1 LPHWIF
7 RARMQPILQKKE
19 KGICVRIRLKDRE
32 KRKQRMYLNAKVF
45 RWCKRYLATLLF

>member
-32 KRKQRMYLNAKVF
+32 KRKQKNVPK
-45 RWCKRYLATLLF
+45 CKGFQMM